1 MGMWDG
7 GDAAKNN
14 ARKANKD
21 QKKAT
26 KKANKKVK
34 QGERKAV
41 GALNEG
47 KTAARTDLTTAKTE
61 ALPKLTEGR
70 DLGNTELRQGRDT
83 GIATSREGLGTARND
98 FLTAKNEGL
107 GFLEGGANRAR
118 DAYGSA
124 RGMYQP
130 LLDAANRGAGMYGD
144 FFGMG
149 GQEGFGRAQ
158 NNWQSS
164 PLYQAMV
171 GTGSL
176 GMQAL
181 DRQANARGNPYNGTD
196 VIDYQQKLAGQYMGD
211 YIGGLRPYLDQQGQ
225 YADDMASTYNQQAAM
240 ETGLGQNQAQVADTA
255 GSRLGAAELG
265 TAADISNTQVGTGQ
279 DLSGNYMNTG
289 QNQSNVITGTGANL
303 ANVETG
309 TAQNLSGVYTGQNN
323 LQAANL
329 MAQGQNDADMYAN
342 ITAAGNV
349 ANQNKMAMINAGI
362 QAAGSLGGA
371 ALGRPKV
378 A

>member
-14 ARKANKD
+14 ARRANKA
-21 QKKAT
+21 QKKQN
-26 KKANKKVK
+26 KKASKKVK
-34 QGERKAV
+34 QGERRAT

-83 GIATSREGLGTARND
+83 GIATSREGLGNARND

-118 DAYGSA
+118 DAYGNA

-144 FFGMG
+144 FYGMG

-158 NNWQSS
+158 SNWQSS
-164 PLYQAMV
+164 PLYQAM
-171 GTGSL
+171 TNLNQL
-176 GMQAL
+176 GLQGL
-181 DRQANARGNPYNGTD
+181 DRQANARGNPYNFTD
-196 VIDYQQKLAGQYMGD
+196 QANYLQAQAGQYLGD

-225 YADDMASTYNQQAAM
+225 YADDMANTYSQQAAM

-255 GSRLGAAELG
+255 GQRLGAAELG
-265 TAADISNTQVGTGQ
+265 TAAGQANKQADILTQ
-279 DLSGNYMNTG
+279 
-289 QNQSNVITGTGANL
+289 
-303 ANVETG
+303 
-309 TAQNLSGVYTGQNN
+309 
-323 LQAANL
+323 
-329 MAQGQNDADMYAN
+329 QGQNDADMWAN
-342 ITAAGNV
+342 ITQAGNV
-349 ANQNKMAMINAGI
+349 ANQNKMGLINAGI
-362 QAAGSLGGA
+362 AAAGNLGGA
-371 ALGRPKV
+371 YLKG
-378 A
+378 